1 MITTV
6 EVRFARRDMVKLA
19 KDRMRDQGVDV
30 AGLSDEFA
38 GVQYDEDTAGYLV
51 SFELGEVESE

>member
-19 KDRMRDQGVDV
+19 KDMMRDQGVDV

-38 GVQYDEDTAGYLV
+38 GVQYD
-51 SFELGEVESE
+51 

>member
-1 MITTV
+1 M
-6 EVRFARRDMVKLA
+6 
-19 KDRMRDQGVDV
+19 MRDQGVDV